1 MLFLDRQLLKFS
13 FKVIKCTYVFDE
25 IQNSFLSNIF
35 NCFHRGINIM
45 KEFFKK
51 YKHGLVFLYMFIYF
65 PWFSY
70 VEKKVTTEFNE
81 IHMPIDDVIPFCAV
95 FIIPYLL
102 WFVYVAGFAV
112 YFFFKDAG
120 EFVRM
125 CIFLGVGM
133 TLFLIIS
140 TVYPN
145 GHYLRPE
152 TFANDNIFT
161 QLVGM
166 LYRTDTATNILPSI
180 HIYNSL
186 AVGIAVIYSK
196 HLKKLW
202 VQIPSFVLM
211 VLIIMSTVF
220 LKQHSMWDVITA
232 FILAAV
238 MWLLLYSPISIKVR
252 K

>member
-1 MLFLDRQLLKFS
+1 MKKLFQ
-13 FKVIKCTYVFDE
+13 
-25 IQNSFLSNIF
+25 
-35 NCFHRGINIM
+35 
-45 KEFFKK
+45 K
-51 YKHGLVFLYMFIYF
+51 YKHGLFFLYIFVYF

-70 VEKKVTTEFNE
+70 VEKKVTTDFHE
-81 IHMPIDDVIPFCAV
+81 IYMPIDDMIPFCAA

-102 WFVYVAGFAV
+102 WFAYVAGFAI

-161 QLVGM
+161 RLVGM
-166 LYRTDTATNILPSI
+166 LYGSDTATNILPSI
-180 HIYNSL
+180 HVYNSL
-186 AVGIAVIYSK
+186 AIGSAVFYSK
-196 HLKKLW
+196 HLKKAW
-202 VQIPSFVLM
+202 IQIPSIVLM
-211 VLIIMSTVF
+211 VLIILSTLF

-232 FILAAV
+232 FILGAV
-238 MWLLLYSPISIKVR
+238 MWLLLYSPVAIKST
-252 K
+252 KKELN